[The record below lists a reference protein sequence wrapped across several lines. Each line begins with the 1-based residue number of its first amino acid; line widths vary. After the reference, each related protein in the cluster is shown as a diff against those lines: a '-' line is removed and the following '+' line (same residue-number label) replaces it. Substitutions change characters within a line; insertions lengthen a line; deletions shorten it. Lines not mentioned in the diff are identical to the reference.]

1 MRKLKTQINLSI
13 FLSAMFFLVFL
24 VTGIIVGFVGLILVR
39 SGFIRERSPL
49 VFIWILMTVSI
60 VIGTVL
66 SRIGSPILLRSTR
79 EIIEAIN
86 ALAKGDFS
94 ARLDVKRPSEFVE
107 LSESFNKMAIE
118 LGAIEMLR
126 TDFINQFSHE
136 FKTPI
141 VSIKGFAELLKEPNL
156 SEVDKHEYL
165 AIIIS
170 ESQRLTELATN
181 VLNLSSVENV
191 GIITDLE
198 NYNLS
203 EQLRQSVAL
212 LEPRLSLKD
221 INLHI
226 DLKDV
231 FVLGNRNLMNQVW
244 LNLLDNAIKFSNVGG
259 SISIAI
265 TESNDVIT
273 VSLSDNGC
281 GMTDT
286 SKIYDK
292 FYKLDTGT
300 SLPGNG
306 LGLSIAKRV
315 VELHH
320 GSIYCES
327 VLGEGSTFIIT
338 LPS

>member
-281 GMTDT
+281 GMADT

-306 LGLSIAKRV
+306 LGLSIAKRI